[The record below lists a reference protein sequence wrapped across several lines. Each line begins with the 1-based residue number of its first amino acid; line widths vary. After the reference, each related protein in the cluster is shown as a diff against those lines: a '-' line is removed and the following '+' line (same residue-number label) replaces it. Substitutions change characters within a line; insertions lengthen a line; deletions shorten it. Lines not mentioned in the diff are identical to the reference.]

1 MKRLPPPHSRQK
13 LRYAIVGFAVVSI
26 LSTAVPIQAQEQPHV
41 ADSVAVAMR
50 RGQHEYALRL
60 LAARHHTD
68 SATDRVRTALCNLA
82 LGNAQTADS
91 LLAIADP
98 SGFRIEYRDYWRA
111 LAAFQLGD
119 YDRAAREFDVLVNRA
134 KAPARDSA
142 SVWSL
147 RAALA
152 ANDSLLIDKS
162 IARLTA
168 HTDELAAP
176 GLLWQMRRDTTQWR
190 QAWTRLSEQYPAT
203 DEARIGAVV
212 ADSLGW
218 VPSGEEWVYLARLYE
233 KNNDVL
239 AATRAWNGAIADPT
253 ISDRHD
259 YARYHAARLLV
270 NNRDYPPAVA
280 HIQTLLGNE
289 DAQEWWPRALRLFA
303 SLERKR
309 DRETRSRQI
318 ESEFIER
325 YPTHDE
331 VPDAMWQIAMS
342 YERTRNFDQAIDAYE
357 RLAQAFPRLESADDA
372 RWRVGLILY
381 RQRHFT
387 RAHRQF
393 ERIARETPHW
403 IIQDQATFWTGKALY
418 ANGEYER
425 ARLTWDRAA
434 AYSPRSY
441 YATVSALVANRPVTP
456 PEDENPSPREP
467 VRRPHEWDGYN
478 EAAWLA
484 TLGEWRWAR
493 AVLQT
498 RTSGSAKTVAEREA
512 LADAF
517 EALGDYPMALRWRWR
532 AMWGRITEDR
542 YHELP
547 PDLLR
552 RIWPDFYR
560 DQVRIAANE
569 HDLDPAIVW
578 AIIRQESVFDPDV
591 TSFADARGLMQI
603 IPRTGTALARELRI
617 TDFDAADLY
626 EPELNIRLGTHY
638 IKQLM
643 DQFGNKVD
651 LMAAGYNA
659 GPSNVARWKR
669 AAGDDFDLYRELITY
684 AETRKYVKLVLRN
697 YLVYRALYPD
707 RFEDR
712 PTDPRGGS

>member
-1 MKRLPPPHSRQK
+1 MLT
-13 LRYAIVGFAVVSI
+13 V
-26 LSTAVPIQAQEQPHV
+26 LSTPLPVHAQEPAHV
-41 ADSVAVAMR
+41 GDSVAVAMR
-50 RGQHEYALRL
+50 RGRYEYALRL
-60 LAARHHTD
+60 LAERHHTE

-82 LGNAQTADS
+82 LGDAHTADS
-91 LLAIADP
+91 LLVAVDLI
-98 SGFRIEYRDYWRA
+98 GFGTEYRDYWRA
-111 LAAFQLGD
+111 VAAFQLSD
-119 YDRAAREFDVLVNRA
+119 YDRAAHQFDILANRA
-134 KAPARDSA
+134 KAPVRDSA
-142 SVWSL
+142 AVWSL
-147 RAALA
+147 RAALSA
-152 ANDSLLIDKS
+152 HDSLLIEKS
-162 IARLTA
+162 IARLIA
-168 HTDELAAP
+168 YTDELAAP
-176 GLLWQMRRDTTQWR
+176 GLLWRMRRDSMQWR
-190 QAWTRLSEQYPAT
+190 PEWTRLLEQYPGT

-218 VPSGEEWVYLARLYE
+218 TPSGEEWIHLARLYE
-233 KNNDVL
+233 KHNDAP
-239 AATRAWNGAIADPT
+239 AAARAWNGAIADTT
-253 ISDRHD
+253 ISDRHT

-280 HIQTLLGNE
+280 HLQTLLGDEN
-289 DAQEWWPRALRLFA
+289 AQEWWPRALRLSA

-318 ESEFIER
+318 ESEFIDR
-325 YPTHDE
+325 YRNHDD

-342 YERTRNFDQAIDAYE
+342 YERTRNFDQAIAAYE
-357 RLAQAFPRLESADDA
+357 RLAQSFPRLESADDA
-372 RWRVGLILY
+372 RWRIGLILY

-403 IIQDQATFWTGKALY
+403 IIQDQAAFWAGKALY
-418 ANGEYER
+418 ANGEHER
-425 ARLTWDRAA
+425 ARQTWDRAA

-441 YATVSALVANRPVTP
+441 YATISALVANRPVTP
-456 PEDENPSPREP
+456 PEDESPSPREP
-467 VRRPHEWDGYN
+467 IRKPQEWDGYD

-498 RTSGSAKTVAEREA
+498 RTSGAAKNIAEREA

-560 DQVRIAANE
+560 DQVRIAAKE

-617 TDFDAADLY
+617 ADFDPADLY
-626 EPELNIRLGTHY
+626 EPGLNIRLGTHY

-643 DQFGNKVD
+643 NQFGNKVD

-659 GPSNVARWKR
+659 GPSNVARWKQ
-669 AAGDDFDLYRELITY
+669 AAGDDYDLYRELITY

-707 RFEDR
+707 RFDDR
-712 PTDPRGGS
+712 PASPGGAS